1 MPRRE
6 DNGSTMKIDPARRK
20 RKILIAS
27 VFLHVLFIGGIA
39 AIGVTLSV
47 ESLGLLAA
55 AAIVFVMLLVSFA
68 YFRFGREPAER
79 MREGP
84 VALSRGYMLF
94 VSWALLGYLT
104 VILVVGS
111 KLPPSDFILALLG
124 FYALFVV
131 FVFLI
136 LVWGRQRR
144 AEAADIK

>member
-1 MPRRE
+1 
-6 DNGSTMKIDPARRK
+6 MKIEPARRK
-20 RKILIAS
+20 REILIAS
-27 VFLHVLFIGGIA
+27 ILLHIVFIGGIA
-39 AIGVTLSV
+39 AFGVTLSV
-47 ESLGLLAA
+47 ESLGLFAA
-55 AAIVFVMLLVSFA
+55 AAIVFVMLLISLA

-84 VALSRGYMLF
+84 VGLSRGYMLF
-94 VSWALLGYLT
+94 VSWALLGYLA
-104 VILVVGS
+104 VVLVVGS

-144 AEAADIK
+144 AAAAKIR